1 MQKMKKR
8 IAALCAAGIV
18 AVCGVG
24 LAFAAD
30 PGSDGDPLIS
40 KSYIDNVLLPKI
52 YSYIDGAVS
61 GSGPSDP
68 QGQSEKFEVV
78 NVGAGKKVI
87 AGEGTEMIL
96 RMGSGTV
103 IGSMRGGIADTT
115 EGADLADGTAVPS
128 NHLLIVPLADGR
140 GVNVAAEAIFMIK
153 GTYEIQ

>member
-1 MQKMKKR
+1 MKKR

-24 LAFAAD
+24 FVFAAD

-52 YSYIDGAVS
+52 YSYIDNAISGVS
-61 GSGPSDP
+61 PSDP
-68 QGQSEKFEVV
+68 QEQSGKFEVV
-78 NVGAGKKVI
+78 NVSAGKKVI

-103 IGSMRGGIADTT
+103 LGSMRGGIADTT
-115 EGADLADGTAVPS
+115 DGTDLADGTAAPS
-128 NHLLIVPLADGR
+128 NHLMIVPLADGR
-140 GVNVAAEAIFMIK
+140 GIYVTSEAIFMIK
-153 GTYEIQ
+153 GSYEIQ

>member
-1 MQKMKKR
+1 MYETGVQKMKKR
-8 IAALCAAGIV
+8 IAALCAAGII

-24 LAFAAD
+24 FAFAAD

-52 YSYIDGAVS
+52 YSYIDSVVG
-61 GSGPSDP
+61 GLTPQNP
-68 QGQSEKFEVV
+68 QGQSATFEVV
-78 NVGAGKKVI
+78 NVSAGQKVV
-87 AGEGTEMIL
+87 AGEGTELIL

-115 EGADLADGTAVPS
+115 GGTEVPS

-140 GVNVAAEAIFMIK
+140 GINVTSEAIFMIK

>member
-1 MQKMKKR
+1 MKKR

-24 LAFAAD
+24 FAFAAD

-40 KSYIDNVLLPKI
+40 KSYIDNVLLPRI
-52 YSYIDGAVS
+52 YSYIDSVVG
-61 GSGPSDP
+61 GLTPSNP
-68 QGQSEKFEVV
+68 QGQSAAFEVV
-78 NVGAGKKVI
+78 NVSAGQRVV
-87 AGEGTEMIL
+87 AGEGTELIL

-115 EGADLADGTAVPS
+115 GGTDLADGTDVPA

-140 GVNVAAEAIFMIK
+140 GINVTSEAIFMIK